1 MAFVPFAVFCK
12 GRQIGTMESANLMIK
27 NNAGQQITLAG
38 VFYSK
43 GKITTD
49 LDVSCITGTDGDTG
63 PVLDAVLNQEEVS
76 IQVGVVDGAIV
87 SVTMTAL
94 EAGYKCTVKDGSVM
108 GDFKFGGGKPT
119 KD

>member
-1 MAFVPFAVFCK
+1 MALVAFAVFFK
-12 GRQIGTMESANLMIK
+12 GRKIGSMESANLVIK

-43 GKITTD
+43 GVVTTE
-49 LDVSCITGTDGDTG
+49 LDVSSITGTDGDTG
-63 PVLDAVLNQEEVS
+63 PILDAVLNQETVS
-76 IQVGVVDGAIV
+76 IQIGVVDGAIV
-87 SVTMTAL
+87 SVDMTPL